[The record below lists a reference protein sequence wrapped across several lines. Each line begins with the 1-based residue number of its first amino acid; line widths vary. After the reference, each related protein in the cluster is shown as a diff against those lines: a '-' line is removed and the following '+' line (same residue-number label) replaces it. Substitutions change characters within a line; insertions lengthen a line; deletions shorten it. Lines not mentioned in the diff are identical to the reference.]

1 MIFLIYGESKSLKH
15 NNSSHLPIAHQS
27 SLISYWWRHDVN
39 RSGAKPSKSRFFVWR
54 SRCYRL

>member
-39 RSGAKPSKSRFFVWR
+39 RSGAKPSKSRF
-54 SRCYRL
+54 SLAKPLL